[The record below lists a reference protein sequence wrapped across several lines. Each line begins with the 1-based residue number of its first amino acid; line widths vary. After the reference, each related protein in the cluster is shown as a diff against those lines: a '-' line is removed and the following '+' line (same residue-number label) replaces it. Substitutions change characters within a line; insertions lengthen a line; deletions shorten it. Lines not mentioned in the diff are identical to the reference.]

1 MTDYERIRRS
11 CLKRGELWEDPEF
24 PATQASVFYHQTPPF
39 QFVWK
44 RPKVRK
50 RSVTRS
56 LFSLKKENL
65 ILLFQKA
72 RASDSCYKVPSSFFL
87 SFFSLPILR
96 FLLLPY
102 SFLNFFTSLF
112 TFTTLIFTF
121 VT

>member
-50 RSVTRS
+50 KSVTRS
-56 LFSLKKENL
+56 LFSLKKGNL
-65 ILLFQKA
+65 VVLLQKGK
-72 RASDSCYKVPSSFFL
+72 AS
-87 SFFSLPILR
+87 
-96 FLLLPY
+96 
-102 SFLNFFTSLF
+102 
-112 TFTTLIFTF
+112 
-121 VT
+121 

>member
-50 RSVTRS
+50 NQLLV
-56 LFSLKKENL
+56 FVFFKEGKFGCIVSERESFR
-65 ILLFQKA
+65 ILLQGP
-72 RASDSCYKVPSSFFL
+72 VLLLSFFL
-87 SFFSLPILR
+87 
-96 FLLLPY
+96 LLL
-102 SFLNFFTSLF
+102 FFKILAF
-112 TFTTLIFTF
+112 AIFYLQF
-121 VT
+121 CY